1 MATVSWGAAK
11 KVASENENPT
21 ATTAVATTT
30 PSGAVATVTEGPPD
44 DNIGENRP
52 DLLRYPYL
60 SLFSSKSENAGEFTS
75 WINTWVY
82 DKSFSLGKEI
92 VVIPV
97 VLSMYYEQRVEFGSG
112 EFPQKWSKLADA
124 QSSGLPFQEAAEIR
138 MLIEVPE
145 SLTINDP
152 RVLTLGNKRYVAAV
166 YTVRRTS
173 FKVYRIMRADYSGW
187 LGGGEN
193 GKLYGKRYANG
204 QYLLGNEKK
213 AGPAGPYQAPTIKAH
228 GEVPAD
234 IRAAIK
240 ETFGF

>member
-1 MATVSWGAAK
+1 VATETKPEV
-11 KVASENENPT
+11 
-21 ATTAVATTT
+21 TTAVATTT
-30 PSGAVATVTEGPPD
+30 PGAVATVTDDRPD

-52 DLLRYPYL
+52 DLLRYPFL
-60 SLFSSKSENAGEFTS
+60 SLFTAKSENAGEFTT

-82 DKSFSLGKEI
+82 DKSFSLGKDI

-112 EFPQKWSKLADA
+112 EFPQKWTKLADA
-124 QSSGLPFQEAAEIR
+124 TASGLPFQEAAEIR
-138 MLIEVPE
+138 MLVEVPAE
-145 SLTINDP
+145 LSIKDP
-152 RVLTLGNKRYVAAV
+152 RVLELAGRRYVAVV
-166 YTVRRTS
+166 YNVRRTS
-173 FKVYRIMRADYSGW
+173 FKVYRIMRADYTGW
-187 LGGGEN
+187 LSGGEN

-234 IRAAIK
+234 VRAAIK
-240 ETFGF
+240 EKFGF